1 MKKENEQSASQDTSR
16 ADIKE
21 KYNQV
26 LQENKKLKSKIE
38 AKSLKEKFNQEQ
50 ELGEAKREGIRLEA
64 KNMQLENRITQ
75 LEKRLTEKNES
86 EQKIRAQ
93 IQRTEDLLA
102 LEKQKSEN
110 NT

>member
-1 MKKENEQSASQDTSR
+1 MRDAEGRVQELEQKEGHYKNQVEKLTREATQHLEELKIMKKENEQSASQDTTR

-38 AKSLKEKFNQEQ
+38 AKSLREKFNQEQ

-64 KNMQLENRITQ
+64 KNM
-75 LEKRLTEKNES
+75 
-86 EQKIRAQ
+86 
-93 IQRTEDLLA
+93 
-102 LEKQKSEN
+102 
-110 NT
+110 

>member
-1 MKKENEQSASQDTSR
+1 
-16 ADIKE
+16 
-21 KYNQV
+21 
-26 LQENKKLKSKIE
+26 
-38 AKSLKEKFNQEQ
+38 
-50 ELGEAKREGIRLEA
+50 
-64 KNMQLENRITQ
+64 MQLENRITQ